1 MGFDDILHGHIPF
14 GVAVFLL
21 VLVLGFFIFM
31 SARMFKKSKDK
42 TNSNEKQ
49 AKTYGILFALASG
62 ATLLILVAAFF
73 LHYHI
78 SIKV

>member
-1 MGFDDILHGHIPF
+1 
-14 GVAVFLL
+14 
-21 VLVLGFFIFM
+21 M